1 MTSDAIKR
9 AVEDESTAPVVVH
22 VNDPAA
28 DKTVAVKDVNTNDGG
43 SQSTAVTDRNTDDG
57 ESADAAK
64 TDESAN
70 TRPVTKSSESTAEQ
84 SSANPEIHAAT
95 VIETDTRTEE
105 DHGDTLTF
113 NAEAFSVYAIVY
125 TVDFHWE
132 VNGKTYHFS
141 IPGGG
146 FVSFEHLVDVLGIG
160 VSDTKNNSDDT
171 NEQEIDENDTEETDE
186 KAGEVREAS
195 GTYDDFIELNETE
208 VSDAARIFAADVES
222 IEFSNK
228 ELLWVGKVNE
238 ASTVSGL
245 KEVNKLEVEYSADLI
260 DRRADRKDQ
269 YAAGR
274 SR

>member
-1 MTSDAIKR
+1 M
-9 AVEDESTAPVVVH
+9 
-22 VNDPAA
+22 
-28 DKTVAVKDVNTNDGG
+28 
-43 SQSTAVTDRNTDDG
+43 
-57 ESADAAK
+57 
-64 TDESAN
+64 
-70 TRPVTKSSESTAEQ
+70 
-84 SSANPEIHAAT
+84 
-95 VIETDTRTEE
+95 
-105 DHGDTLTF
+105 
-113 NAEAFSVYAIVY
+113 
-125 TVDFHWE
+125 
-132 VNGKTYHFS
+132 
-141 IPGGG
+141 
-146 FVSFEHLVDVLGIG
+146 DVLGIG

-195 GTYDDFIELNETE
+195 GTYDDFIELNEAE

>member
-1 MTSDAIKR
+1 M
-9 AVEDESTAPVVVH
+9 
-22 VNDPAA
+22 
-28 DKTVAVKDVNTNDGG
+28 
-43 SQSTAVTDRNTDDG
+43 
-57 ESADAAK
+57 
-64 TDESAN
+64 
-70 TRPVTKSSESTAEQ
+70 
-84 SSANPEIHAAT
+84 
-95 VIETDTRTEE
+95 
-105 DHGDTLTF
+105 
-113 NAEAFSVYAIVY
+113 
-125 TVDFHWE
+125 
-132 VNGKTYHFS
+132 
-141 IPGGG
+141 
-146 FVSFEHLVDVLGIG
+146 DVLGIG

>member
-1 MTSDAIKR
+1 M
-9 AVEDESTAPVVVH
+9 
-22 VNDPAA
+22 
-28 DKTVAVKDVNTNDGG
+28 
-43 SQSTAVTDRNTDDG
+43 
-57 ESADAAK
+57 
-64 TDESAN
+64 
-70 TRPVTKSSESTAEQ
+70 
-84 SSANPEIHAAT
+84 
-95 VIETDTRTEE
+95 
-105 DHGDTLTF
+105 
-113 NAEAFSVYAIVY
+113 
-125 TVDFHWE
+125 
-132 VNGKTYHFS
+132 
-141 IPGGG
+141 
-146 FVSFEHLVDVLGIG
+146 DVLGIG

-195 GTYDDFIELNETE
+195 GTYDDFIELYETE

>member
-1 MTSDAIKR
+1 M
-9 AVEDESTAPVVVH
+9 
-22 VNDPAA
+22 
-28 DKTVAVKDVNTNDGG
+28 
-43 SQSTAVTDRNTDDG
+43 
-57 ESADAAK
+57 
-64 TDESAN
+64 
-70 TRPVTKSSESTAEQ
+70 
-84 SSANPEIHAAT
+84 
-95 VIETDTRTEE
+95 
-105 DHGDTLTF
+105 
-113 NAEAFSVYAIVY
+113 
-125 TVDFHWE
+125 
-132 VNGKTYHFS
+132 
-141 IPGGG
+141 
-146 FVSFEHLVDVLGIG
+146 DVLGIG

-260 DRRADRKDQ
+260 DRRAERKDQ